1 MKNPILSRQEDHTIH
16 ATLRSENFEI
26 RDVLCRIYLPKRKE
40 EKPLIVFEP
49 NQEVL
54 ARIRHVLHVELEA
67 TVWGF
72 NNKVELTISCP
83 KIYITDSSTKF
94 WGPKYSESII
104 VAEPQHLNICRYI
117 DNLIPKKTSIIFWIS
132 PNRNLTPFTNVT
144 MKYTGEVKYH
154 GDSQLKFLFSKRRN
168 LIFTKHFSHE
178 RNADDDLVQWVTL
191 AASLNSQFSPLDVE
205 QIRHTT
211 LQELDDFLLLASF
224 ATRHRTS
231 CVGWAAYN
239 NEYHAEYFRGD
250 YTFPDFKKKVDPDD
264 TLIKRKDIVRF
275 LNDSFKIFLN
285 IHNKRSFRSA
295 VFSLVPLERDII
307 ERSFVHKFSALETLL
322 SDFRKTENLQFV
334 LPKDNWS
341 ALKSHLKK
349 SIVNFENPKLSS
361 NIRSSLYQKL
371 DEINRISLKEAFE
384 SFCTNHSIYLN
395 DLWPVFGQKE
405 QPGLV
410 QIRNKLV
417 HGEPC
422 PTELFDALIIAE
434 QHLHY
439 VMERLILAL
448 LKWNGETDVKPFFL
462 QKNHAYIND
471 LALIQSRFRAYVD

>member
-1 MKNPILSRQEDHTIH
+1 MKNPTFSRQEDHTIH
-16 ATLRSENFEI
+16 ATLRSKNFEI

-40 EKPLIVFEP
+40 EKPLIVLEP
-49 NQEVL
+49 NREVL

-67 TVWGF
+67 IVYGF

-83 KIYITDSSTKF
+83 KIYITDSSTRF

-104 VAEPQHLNICRYI
+104 MAEPQHLNICRYI
-117 DNLIPKKTSIIFWIS
+117 DDPTPKKTTIIFWIS
-132 PNRNLTPFTNVT
+132 PNKNLTPFTNVT

-168 LIFTKHFSHE
+168 LIFTKHFSYE
-178 RNADDDLVQWVTL
+178 QNEDNDLIQWFTL
-191 AASLNSQFSPLDVE
+191 AASINSQLSPVDVE

-211 LQELDDFLLLASF
+211 LEELDDFLLLASF

-231 CVGWAAYN
+231 CVGWVAYN
-239 NEYHAEYFRGD
+239 NECHTEYFRGD
-250 YTFPDFKKKVDPDD
+250 YAFPDFKNKVDTDD

-285 IHNKRSFRSA
+285 INNKRSFRSA

-322 SDFRKTENLQFV
+322 LDFRKTENLQFV
-334 LPKDNWS
+334 LPKDNWRI
-341 ALKSHLKK
+341 LKSHLKE
-349 SIVNFENPKLSS
+349 SVVNFESPKLSS
-361 NIRSSLYQKL
+361 NVRSSFYQKL

-395 DLWPVFGQKE
+395 DLWPVFGQKG

-439 VMERLILAL
+439 VIERVILAL
-448 LKWNGETDVKPFFL
+448 LKWKGETNVNPFSL
-462 QKNHAYIND
+462 QKNYADIID
-471 LALIQSRFRAYVD
+471 LDLTQNRFCAYVD